1 MNVCHEGS
9 PIVTFREAWHAEEEA
24 PPAAEAPDERSRE
37 YCRVREA
44 AERAAA
50 KKASSLHAQRIHQ
63 ELAQA
68 YALRANGSRTK
79 C

>member
-1 MNVCHEGS
+1 V
-9 PIVTFREAWHAEEEA
+9 
-24 PPAAEAPDERSRE
+24 
-37 YCRVREA
+37 
-44 AERAAA
+44 AA

-68 YALRANGSRTK
+68 YALRANGSSTK